1 MLSIGC
7 MTSSLAVKQFLR
19 RGGLAVVVLVI
30 LAVYGFEAHARR
42 QLVSS
47 PARSGDQ
54 AAYLAYAQQMYD
66 SGYAVVGDRN
76 RMPVFPFLLSL
87 IYHPSLSETEFLERA
102 QTFNVNLSILLLLLL
117 FLIFRKFFPAFY
129 AVALLVVTAFGVFL
143 YRAVLAQTEVL
154 FYFISFCGF
163 LLLVRMLIAPRWW
176 LAVLS
181 GAAVGLAHLTKASVL
196 PGLGVWVAVFLAQ
209 FFWNYRA
216 RRDTRPGN
224 PWHRL
229 ALLLLVI
236 GTFVAVISPY
246 IRTSK
251 QIYGHY
257 FYNVNSTFTMWCDS
271 WPEARAFLNT
281 YGDKGKW
288 RDLPPDQIPSPTK
301 YWREHSVSQI
311 THRLMSG
318 LRGIAAQN
326 AMAIAYY
333 KFMFL
338 FAATA
343 AFLWMRHPQQ
353 AHRLIAEKPFA
364 AAFCVLFVAVYVI
377 LYAWYNAIVS
387 DTRFILSIFLPFVFT
402 ASIFILAL
410 GRDRTVAI
418 AGRRL
423 RFTQLFA
430 WLLISLALIDVVY
443 NAFRAYQVVA

>member
-1 MLSIGC
+1 
-7 MTSSLAVKQFLR
+7 MTSSLAVKQFSR
-19 RGGLAVVVLVI
+19 RAGLAVVVLVI
-30 LAVYGFEAHARR
+30 LTVYCFEAQARR
-42 QLVSS
+42 RLVSS

-54 AAYLAYAQQMYD
+54 AAYLAYAQQMHD

-76 RMPVFPFLLSL
+76 RMPAFPFLLSL
-87 IYHPSLSETEFLERA
+87 LYRPGLSETEFLERA

-117 FLIFRKFFPAFY
+117 FVIFRKFFPAFY

-216 RRDTRPGN
+216 RRDTRSGN
-224 PWHRL
+224 PGHQL

-236 GTFVAVISPY
+236 GTFVAVIFPY

-271 WPEARAFLNT
+271 WPEARAFLNA
-281 YGDKGKW
+281 YGDPSKW
-288 RDLPPDQIPSPTK
+288 RDLPPDQIPSLAK

-311 THRLMSG
+311 AHRLMSG
-318 LRGIAAQN
+318 LKGVATQN
-326 AMAIAYY
+326 AMALAYY

-353 AHRLIAEKPFA
+353 AHRLIGENPFA
-364 AAFCVLFVAVYVI
+364 AAFGGLFLFVYVL
-377 LYAWYNAIVS
+377 LYAWYDPIIR

-402 ASIFILAL
+402 ASVFVLDL
-410 GRDRTVAI
+410 GSGRTVAI

-423 RFTQLFA
+423 PFTQLFA
-430 WLLISLALIDVVY
+430 GVLISLALIDVIY
-443 NAFRAYQVVA
+443 NAFRAYRLVA